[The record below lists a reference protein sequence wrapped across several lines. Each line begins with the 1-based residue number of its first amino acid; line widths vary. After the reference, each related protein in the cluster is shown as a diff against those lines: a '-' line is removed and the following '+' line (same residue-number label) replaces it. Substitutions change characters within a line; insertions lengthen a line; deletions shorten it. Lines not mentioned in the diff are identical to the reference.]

1 MSIRIDRTKLIC
13 AIVGTGL
20 LAGCASTVPPPLPPG
35 NPADAT
41 IRVPTRTPDDLL
53 LHDETTVAIQS
64 ELSQTASIA
73 RSAETMQHDMNNM
86 PGMQHGGMEGMQHEG
101 IKMEDHKGMPPPTNS
116 DAEKKA
122 LADQMKKT
130 SDEMK
135 RTSDEMKEKAE
146 QTNPQNF
153 YYTCPIHPQIH
164 ADKPGKCPICGMT
177 LIKKEGAPPK

>member
-1 MSIRIDRTKLIC
+1 MSIRVDRTKLIC

-20 LAGCASTVPPPLPPG
+20 LADCTSTTPPPLPPG

-41 IRVPTRTPDDLL
+41 VRVPTRTPDNLL
-53 LHDETTVAIQS
+53 LHDETTFAIKS
-64 ELSQTASIA
+64 ELSQTASNA
-73 RSAETMQHDMNNM
+73 KSAESMQHMDHGNM
-86 PGMQHGGMEGMQHEG
+86 PGMQHGEM
-101 IKMEDHKGMPPPTNS
+101 KREDHKETTPQANA

-122 LADQMKKT
+122 VADEMKKT

-135 RTSDEMKEKAE
+135 KTSDEMKEKSE
-146 QTNPQNF
+146 QTNPQSF
-153 YYTCPIHPQIH
+153 YYTCRMHPQIH

>member
-73 RSAETMQHDMNNM
+73 KSAESMQHMDHGNM
-86 PGMQHGGMEGMQHEG
+86 PGMQHGEM
-101 IKMEDHKGMPPPTNS
+101 KMGNHKETPPPTNS

-135 RTSDEMKEKAE
+135 KTSAEMKEKSE

-153 YYTCPIHPQIH
+153 YYTCPMHPQIL

>member
-20 LAGCASTVPPPLPPG
+20 LAGCASTTPPPLPPG

-41 IRVPTRTPDDLL
+41 IRVPTRMPDNLL

-73 RSAETMQHDMNNM
+73 KSAESMQHMDHGNM
-86 PGMQHGGMEGMQHEG
+86 PGMQHGEM
-101 IKMEDHKGMPPPTNS
+101 KMGGHKETPPQTNA
-116 DAEKKA
+116 DEKKA
-122 LADQMKKT
+122 VADEMKKT

-135 RTSDEMKEKAE
+135 KTSDEMKEKSE
-146 QTNPQNF
+146 QSNSQNF
-153 YYTCPIHPQIH
+153 YYTCPMHPQIH

-177 LIKKEGAPPK
+177 MIKKEGAPPK